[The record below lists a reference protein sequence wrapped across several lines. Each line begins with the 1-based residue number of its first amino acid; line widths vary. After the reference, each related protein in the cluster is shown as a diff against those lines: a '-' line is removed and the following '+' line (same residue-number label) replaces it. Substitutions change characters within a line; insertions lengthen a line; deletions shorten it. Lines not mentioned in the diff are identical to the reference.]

1 MADRFGDSSSVLI
14 ESLKDNAKN
23 KNTKLSTNNWLRV
36 WKTWAKEKGHDDN
49 IESYEPAK
57 LNKVLEQFYATVRK
71 QDGSDYEPDSLRV
84 MVASLDRHLK
94 ENGFKYSILRD
105 REFAESKQVLEGKAK
120 QLRQEGK
127 GKRPQKSRSLTTN
140 EETQLWEQKKLGNH
154 SPQVVTQT
162 VWWLL
167 TQHFGLRGRQE
178 NHSMQTEDFT
188 FGIDE
193 NGAEYVEFVENP
205 TKTRQSGL
213 SAKPRTFLP
222 KMFATGDDKCP
233 VKIFKEFL
241 SHRPREMQTTGP
253 LYLSCIKNPS
263 SKVWFKKQP
272 MGENKINEMM
282 KSIIQGSTLENS
294 TKRFS
299 NHSARKTVVK
309 KLKTA
314 GLERSSI
321 VKVTGH
327 RNEKSLDD
335 YDESDE
341 VEQRQLSHAISNNSG
356 ELNRST
362 NTINPF
368 HAFSNPYGGNFAP
381 YGSNFAPF
389 GGMYAPFPQGLCPPN
404 VQVPI
409 SGQNDQRQ
417 NFMNM
422 NSFTNCQVTFNMG
435 LNGNSTPEI
444 KPAEKPADVQ

>member
-1 MADRFGDSSSVLI
+1 
-14 ESLKDNAKN
+14 
-23 KNTKLSTNNWLRV
+23 
-36 WKTWAKEKGHDDN
+36 
-49 IESYEPAK
+49 
-57 LNKVLEQFYATVRK
+57 
-71 QDGSDYEPDSLRV
+71 
-84 MVASLDRHLK
+84 MVASLDRQLK
-94 ENGFKYSILRD
+94 ESGFKYSILRD
-105 REFAESKQVLEGKAK
+105 HEFAELKQVLEGKAK

-127 GKRPQKSRSLTTN
+127 GKRPQISRSLTTN

-154 SPQVVTQT
+154 SPQVLTQT

-167 TQHFGLRGRQE
+167 TRHFGLRGRQE
-178 NHSMQTEDFT
+178 HHSMQTEDFT

-205 TKTRQSGL
+205 TKTRQPGL

-222 KMFATGDDKCP
+222 KMFATGDDKCL

-263 SKVWFKKQP
+263 SKVWFKKPP
-272 MGENKINEMM
+272 MGENKINEMIQ
-282 KSIIQGSTLENS
+282 SIIQGSTLENS
-294 TKRFS
+294 TKMFS
-299 NHSARKTVVK
+299 NHNPRKTVVK

-341 VEQRQLSHAISNNSG
+341 VEQRQLSHTISNNSG

-381 YGSNFAPF
+381 YVS
-389 GGMYAPFPQGLCPPN
+389 L
-404 VQVPI
+404 
-409 SGQNDQRQ
+409 
-417 NFMNM
+417 
-422 NSFTNCQVTFNMG
+422 
-435 LNGNSTPEI
+435 
-444 KPAEKPADVQ
+444 